1 MQTLLGFASIVV
13 FTRLLSP
20 EAYGQYAL
28 ALSITGIVQCVCLTW
43 VEAAMERF
51 HIADHDQGDVSDHY
65 ATLQRAWAALALVLA
80 LVTAVALLA
89 LPLSS
94 AWKLII
100 GVAMASMMIR
110 SALKVVQYRR
120 AAEGR
125 VGAFVAVDIAT
136 GVGGF
141 LAGVALTY
149 AHLGAA
155 APLAGLGLA
164 AGLCLLMAAGGEW
177 RLARGG
183 RFERARAARY
193 LRYGLPLSLSLVLSL
208 VLASTDRFVIAAYL
222 DEARVGMY
230 FAAFGLAYRPLDILF
245 AWLGTAA
252 LPALVAAY
260 ERQGEAGIEGPARTQ
275 ISLMTLFAIPAVVG
289 LGLVAAPLAQL
300 MVPAPM
306 RAGVAMLMPWMAL
319 SALFAGLNGHYLE
332 QAFTL
337 SRRSSLLLASM
348 VVPAVANVGLNLL
361 LVPRFGLIGAAWA
374 TAASLAL
381 GTLATWA
388 LGRRVLKLPIP
399 IGVVARC
406 AVAAAAM
413 AAGLWWLP
421 AWGGLPE
428 LVMKV
433 AVGGVIYGAV
443 LLASDLV
450 APTGL
455 RTQLADMAGRRFRP
469 IAA

>member
-28 ALSITGIVQCVCLTW
+28 ALSVTAIVQCIFLTW

-51 HIADHDQGDVSDHY
+51 YIADHDKGDVSGHY
-65 ATLQRAWAALALVLA
+65 ATLQRAWGALAAIIAAVTAIALLVL
-80 LVTAVALLA
+80 
-89 LPLSS
+89 PLTH
-94 AWKLII
+94 AWKLVI
-100 GVAMASMMIR
+100 GVGMAAMMVR
-110 SALKVVQYRR
+110 SALKVIQYRR

-136 GVGGF
+136 GIGGF
-141 LAGVALTY
+141 LAGVALTFT
-149 AHLGAA
+149 HLGAA
-155 APLAGLGLA
+155 APLAGIGLA
-164 AGLCLLMAAGGEW
+164 AAICLLMAAGGEW
-177 RLARGG
+177 KLARGG
-183 RFERARAARY
+183 RFEPGRAARY
-193 LRYGLPLSLSLVLSL
+193 LRYGVPLSLSLVMSL

-222 DEARVGMY
+222 DEAQVGMY

-260 ERQGEAGIEGPARTQ
+260 ERKGPDGIAAPARTQ

-289 LGLVAAPLAQL
+289 LGLVSAPLAQL
-300 MVPAPM
+300 MVPNAM
-306 RAGVAMLMPWMAL
+306 RSGVALLMPWMAL
-319 SALFAGLNGHYLE
+319 SALFAGLNSHYLE

-337 SRRSSLLLASM
+337 SRRSSMLLASM
-348 VVPAVANVGLNLL
+348 MVPAVANVGLNLL
-361 LVPRFGLIGAAWA
+361 LVPRFGLVGAAWA
-374 TAASLAL
+374 TTASLAL

-388 LGRRVLKLPIP
+388 LGRRVLRLPIP
-399 IGVVARC
+399 LGVIARC
-406 AVAAAAM
+406 VVAAAAM

-421 AWGGLPE
+421 AWGGIAE
-428 LVMKV
+428 LLLKV
-433 AVGGVIYGAV
+433 TLGGAIYAAV
-443 LLASDLV
+443 LLLTDLV

-455 RTQLADMAGRRFRP
+455 RGQLSEMAGRKFRP
-469 IAA
+469 APA